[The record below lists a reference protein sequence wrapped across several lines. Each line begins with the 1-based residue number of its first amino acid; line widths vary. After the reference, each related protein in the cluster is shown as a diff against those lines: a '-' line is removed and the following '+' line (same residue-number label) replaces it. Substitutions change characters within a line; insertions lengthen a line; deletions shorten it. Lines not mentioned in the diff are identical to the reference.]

1 MNSQEAKK
9 KIKKIYNKIEYE
21 LIINIASKFK
31 DNFVDEELTEKQLE
45 NWEQEK
51 LQEKNKLLKE
61 NVKIINSN
69 TQGKTYTLFSLL
81 TTFITKKA
89 TESISKFSSFVK
101 KAVTGGFLKKSEKPL
116 ISQEIQNII
125 NKKRKLSLE
134 DYNKINSTLLQNSKL
149 EYDNIIKSVNL
160 ELKDNIN
167 KPKEILKDNIKKMVN
182 KGIPAKVDKDKKY
195 NQNPYIEIVNNSIAK
210 NIEITVQQEKFKE
223 WDIDI
228 IEVSSH
234 ADARPLCAPDEGQLY
249 SMSGGSGYVKDAS
262 GNSIEYR
269 DFGSTS
275 YGEIAGLF
283 GLNCKHFETPF
294 IPDFS
299 SMQEEGQERKYADER
314 KEALLKQRL
323 YEREIRTNK
332 IEIEAL
338 KSANLEFEKE
348 NIKLKQKENKIKE
361 FVKAN
366 DLKRNYENEDVY

>member
-1 MNSQEAKK
+1 MNSQEANK
-9 KIKKIYNKIEYE
+9 KIKKIYNKVEYE
-21 LIINIASKFK
+21 LIINITSKFK
-31 DNFVDEELTEKQLE
+31 DDFVDEELTEKQIE

-89 TESISKFSSFVK
+89 TESVSQFSSFIK
-101 KAVTGGFLKKSEKPL
+101 KAVAGGFLKKSEKPL
-116 ISQEIQNII
+116 ISQEIQDII
-125 NKKRKLSLE
+125 NKKRKLSLK
-134 DYNKINSTLLQNSKL
+134 DYNKINATLLQNSKI
-149 EYDNIIKSVNL
+149 EYYNIIKNVNL
-160 ELKDNIN
+160 ELKNNIN

-195 NQNPYIEIVNNSIAK
+195 NQNPYIEIVNGSIAK

-223 WDIDI
+223 WGIDI

-234 ADARPLCAPDEGQLY
+234 ADARPLCSPDEGQLY
-249 SMSGGSGYVKDAS
+249 SLSGSNGYVKDAS

-294 IPDFS
+294 IPEFS
-299 SMQEEGQERKYADER
+299 TMQEEGQERKYADER

-366 DLKRNYENEDVY
+366 DLKRNYENEEVY